1 MKMFERLVE
10 DDHELSKKTK
20 REIKE
25 ARKRI
30 KSGKF
35 LTQKQVERDNIYK

>member
-1 MKMFERLVE
+1 MNKHKDLIVKRN
-10 DDHELSKKTK
+10 LSEKANK
-20 REIKE
+20 EIEE

-35 LTQKQVERDNIYK
+35 LTHEEIENRFGL